1 VFFLDAPQDYLRRA
15 RTQWRQLS
23 PPVS

>member
-1 VFFLDAPQDYLRRA
+1 VFFLDAPQEYLRRA